1 MQRRPA
7 CHLCN
12 GDGSRF
18 QERSRACCLQEG
30 RREQGHK
37 PEIERFHEQAACA
50 DSQQQHQCTT
60 EKESGS
66 LGVPSDAHLT
76 RARHKNTNTVPA
88 VQARPDLRECAP
100 VPTQA
105 RWARRSAAGVLT
117 VEGAVRRW
125 LLEEETMRRR
135 FLPLF

>member
-1 MQRRPA
+1 
-7 CHLCN
+7 
-12 GDGSRF
+12 
-18 QERSRACCLQEG
+18 
-30 RREQGHK
+30 
-37 PEIERFHEQAACA
+37 
-50 DSQQQHQCTT
+50 
-60 EKESGS
+60 
-66 LGVPSDAHLT
+66 
-76 RARHKNTNTVPA
+76 
-88 VQARPDLRECAP
+88 